1 MRSYP
6 VPVQF
11 TGEEKVFSGVL
22 TLRQLVWLFLS
33 VGLGLAGAFLLPVSI
48 VLRLVVFCVFS
59 LCGVALAF
67 LPIAGVSLD
76 IYLHRLYKFGK
87 SDTKLSLR

>member
-1 MRSYP
+1 MKTYP

-11 TGEEKVFSGVL
+11 AGEEKIFGGML
-22 TLRQLVWLFLS
+22 TLRQCCWLFLFT
-33 VGLGLAGAFLLPVSI
+33 GLGLAGASLLPVSI
-48 VLRLVVFCVFS
+48 VFRVVIFVVCAA
-59 LCGVALAF
+59 CGVALAF

-87 SDTKLSLR
+87 RDTKLSLR